1 MASAQIEHLTLSV
14 NDLRL
19 HVATAGSGPLVVLL
33 HGFPELWS
41 AWHHQIPALAA
52 AGFRVAAPDL
62 RGFGSSDAPEH
73 PHAYTSLHL
82 AGDVI
87 GIIEALGERSAVVV
101 GHDWGAPIAW
111 TSALIRPDV
120 VRAVVALNVPYRAR
134 TPQPPLQMLRAAGL
148 DRYYWFYLQ
157 TPEAAEE
164 LGRDVAA
171 TMRTMLFGV
180 SGDAPAPDGD
190 TVLMPESGRF
200 LDAFETSA
208 TVPQWVDP
216 EHFARLV
223 SEYERTGFR
232 KPLYLYH
239 NLDLNWELLA
249 AWSGKPI
256 EQPALLLAGERD
268 PTLVNEWGKRAL
280 DALPTVVPNV
290 KIQWFERAGHWLQQE
305 RPAEVTAA
313 LLEFL
318 RKHA

>member
-1 MASAQIEHLTLSV
+1 MSALIEHLTLSV
-14 NDLRL
+14 DRLRL
-19 HVATAGSGPLVVLL
+19 HVATAGAGPLVVLL

-41 AWHHQIPALAA
+41 AWHNQIPALAA

-62 RGFGSSDAPEH
+62 RGFGQSDGPES
-73 PHAYTSLHL
+73 PHAYSTLHL

-87 GIIEALGERSAVVV
+87 GIIHALGEKNAVVV

-120 VRAVVALNVPYRAR
+120 VRAVVALNGPYRAR
-134 TPQPPLQMLRAAGL
+134 TPQPPLQTLRAAGL

-157 TPEAAEE
+157 TPAAVDE

-171 TMRTMLFGV
+171 TLRTLLFGA
-180 SGDAPAPDGD
+180 SGDAPPPDRD
-190 TVLMPESGRF
+190 TVLMPESGKF
-200 LDAFETSA
+200 LDAFATSSRL
-208 TVPQWVDP
+208 PKWVDP
-216 EHFARLV
+216 NHFARLV

-256 EQPALLLAGERD
+256 EQPALLLAGDRD
-268 PTLVNEWGKRAL
+268 PTLINEWGRRAL
-280 DALPTVVPNV
+280 DAMPSVVPNA
-290 KIQWFERAGHWLQQE
+290 KIQWLHGAGHWLQQE
-305 RPAEVTAA
+305 KPAEVTAA
-313 LLEFL
+313 LLDFL
-318 RKHA
+318 RKQ